1 MKQAILL
8 LAVFLYF
15 SAAAQIPVSF
25 ASNQIPAYYPVK
37 FEPLKKFKQPG
48 QSAGINTYTS
58 SHLLTQ
64 SQTETSAYN
73 FKMLQDYLS
82 DDTRYFRLEQKKKEW
97 TQFNNGLLNSW
108 QKQQWLDNKYNIQQ
122 RWMVQKIKEK

>member
-15 SAAAQIPVSF
+15 SAAAQLPVSS
-25 ASNQIPAYYPVK
+25 APNELPVYHPVK
-37 FEPLKKFKQPG
+37 FEQLKKFKQPV
-48 QSAGINTYTS
+48 QSAGINTYTG

-64 SQTETSAYN
+64 SQPETPAYN

-97 TQFNNGLLNSW
+97 TQFSSGLLNSW
-108 QKQQWLDNKYNIQQ
+108 QKQQWLDNKNNIQQ
-122 RWMVQKIKEK
+122 KWMMQKVKGK